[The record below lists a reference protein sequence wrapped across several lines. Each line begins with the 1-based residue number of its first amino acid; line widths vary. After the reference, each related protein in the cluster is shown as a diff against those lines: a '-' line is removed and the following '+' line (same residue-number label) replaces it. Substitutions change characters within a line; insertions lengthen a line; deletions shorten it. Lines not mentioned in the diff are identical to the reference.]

1 LKKKLKHEKYL
12 EKNGKSIQSII
23 DGKVMDFENVGKRM
37 IDVTKKSNDI
47 ETVWIDDL
55 LPNSKKRFYQN
66 ALELSRY
73 YLRERCLI

>member
-1 LKKKLKHEKYL
+1 
-12 EKNGKSIQSII
+12 
-23 DGKVMDFENVGKRM
+23 MDFENVGKRI
-37 IDVTKKSNDI
+37 IDVTKKSNDV

-66 ALELSRY
+66 GLELSRY